1 MACVYA
7 LCCGRYMW
15 SLVSADR
22 DPDTTQPGYTIQT
35 GSLLPFTFGKD
46 PTVLALP
53 PLQVGGVYT
62 IRVRVAF
69 TRDLSVF
76 NSAQVRT
83 MRTRA
88 WDRDRGQGQR
98 AGTEGRSRGQEQ
110 GAGAMTYFVLR
121 AWVNNG
127 LLKPR

>member
-88 WDRDRGQGQR
+88 WGMGMGMERGRGQG
-98 AGTEGRSRGQEQ
+98 
-110 GAGAMTYFVLR
+110 
-121 AWVNNG
+121 
-127 LLKPR
+127 P